1 MLLPTLARAKEKAK
15 QISCL
20 NNLRQFGMAQKLY
33 SGDFNDQFPHR
44 GGSPQQPA
52 RWPQQMYDSYGHNL
66 AMLVCPSETTN
77 APMTYQ
83 TDHVNFP
90 ADASPRSYLMNGFN
104 DYYSEALGIAP
115 ADWAQLEGQ
124 IVASSSTIKEGFI
137 LHPSDTV
144 VLGEKNS
151 GAGDYYM
158 DIFEDGGND
167 FTGIVEQTRHNSRG
181 PDSGSGGSNYTM
193 VDGSARYI
201 KVLQAFNPL
210 NMWCNSDADRAAY
223 AY

>member
-1 MLLPTLARAKEKAK
+1 
-15 QISCL
+15 
-20 NNLRQFGMAQKLY
+20 
-33 SGDFNDQFPHR
+33 
-44 GGSPQQPA
+44 
-52 RWPQQMYDSYGHNL
+52 
-66 AMLVCPSETTN
+66 
-77 APMTYQ
+77 
-83 TDHVNFP
+83 
-90 ADASPRSYLMNGFN
+90 
-104 DYYSEALGIAP
+104 
-115 ADWAQLEGQ
+115 
-124 IVASSSTIKEGFI
+124 
-137 LHPSDTV
+137 
-144 VLGEKNS
+144 
-151 GAGDYYM
+151 M